1 MGPPASYK
9 VDATNGVR
17 APVSRLRRLV
27 IITNSLKESSF
38 CSTCSV
44 SLITRTNSIKLGWL
58 VGSQCHGSTG
68 VLQGGRDQVDLIGWQ
83 PMPWVDRRPTRWT
96 RPMAFECVVSSQSGF
111 SVSLESDF
119 VSNSTLSVLLPPW
132 FDAVFYCRF
141 VCFFFVRFQPKPSK
155 RCCKRRGFPTRST
168 TRCSKISTWAS
179 DPARRRPSR
188 PPPPPPPRRRPPPQW
203 RRPNRP
209 DSGSKRFHWV
219 SLGFTGFYWVLLGF
233 TESG

>member
-132 FDAVFYCRF
+132 FDVVFYCRF
-141 VCFFFVRFQPKPSK
+141 LCFFFLL
-155 RCCKRRGFPTRST
+155 CCS
-168 TRCSKISTWAS
+168 
-179 DPARRRPSR
+179 
-188 PPPPPPPRRRPPPQW
+188 
-203 RRPNRP
+203 N
-209 DSGSKRFHWV
+209 
-219 SLGFTGFYWVLLGF
+219 
-233 TESG
+233 